1 MRWLLVLGIV
11 LASCGLLWAGT
22 TDAPHAAALSQAFL
36 YHHID
41 PIVVFKGDEDTTQTV
56 EVATT
61 GEAIASVRLTRP
73 SEAIMHDD
81 GTHGDAVA
89 GDGIYTLEG
98 VEHRTGYSNLGYG
111 GTHSTSGRFK
121 VVIER
126 TDGSQEEWWL
136 GIGIVDSE
144 QQLAA
149 RKIADGVYATP
160 YAVFMVD
167 PFGVLLNV
175 SEWPLSSLGCG
186 RTNFEVFEKLYAVYP
201 DSFDFVI
208 VMPAHPLFDPT
219 RGYAENTPY
228 FVRAKNDVQRIGMDL
243 FDNTDDFSSAG
254 RLRGMIYHSWGTGQI
269 LDHEIGHAWAA
280 DIGEGYELTRCP
292 DCYGN
297 HWNPLSDIAGQMAA
311 FLFHPDAE
319 LGAGHLM
326 ANGDGTWRIERE
338 SGDDCPFSML
348 DLYVMGLAPP
358 EDVPPIHVLVNPDT
372 SDHERV
378 TAESV
383 ETYTIEDIMALEGG
397 ERIPAYGKAPKHFD
411 VAFVVVGP
419 REFTAAEYAF
429 YSLIPKYFASTHRG
443 DDALTTFHHAT
454 GGHGSLNA
462 RLPQIARQVSGRAG
476 DR

>member
-1 MRWLLVLGIV
+1 MRRLLVLGIM
-11 LASCGLLWAGT
+11 LGSCGVLWGGT
-22 TDAPHAAALSQAFL
+22 TAAPDAPGGSQAYL
-36 YHHID
+36 YHHFD
-41 PIVVFKGDEDTTQTV
+41 PIVVYKGDTSTTLTL

-61 GEAIASVRLTRP
+61 GEAITAVRLKRP
-73 SEAIMHDD
+73 VGIAMHDD
-81 GTHGDAVA
+81 GSHGDVIA
-89 GDGIYTLEG
+89 GDGVYTLEG
-98 VEHRTGYSNLGYG
+98 VEHRTEYSQLRYG
-111 GTHSTSGRFK
+111 GTHSTSGRFQ

-136 GIGIVDSE
+136 GIGIVDAG
-144 QQLAA
+144 QRFAA
-149 RKIADGVYATP
+149 RKVADGMWATP

-167 PFGVLLNV
+167 PFGELLNV
-175 SEWPLSSLGCG
+175 STWPLSELGCG
-186 RTNFEVFEKLYAVYP
+186 TTEFDIFERLYSVYP

-208 VMPAHPLFDPT
+208 VMPAHPLFDPS
-219 RGYAENTPY
+219 RGYAENVPY
-228 FVRAKNDVQRIGMDL
+228 FVRARNDVQRIGMDL
-243 FDNTDDFSSAG
+243 FDNTDQFASAG

-280 DIGEGYELTRCP
+280 DIGEGFGLTRCQ

-297 HWNPLSDIAGQMAA
+297 HWNPLSTIAGQMSA

-338 SGDDCPFSML
+338 PGDDCPYSML

-358 EDVPPIHVLVNPDT
+358 EDVPPIQVLVNPDT
-372 SDHERV
+372 SDHERI

-383 ETYTIEDIMALEGG
+383 ETYAIEDIMALEGG
-397 ERIPAYGKAPKHFD
+397 ERIPPFESSPKTFN

-429 YSLIPKYFASTHRG
+429 YSLIPRYFASTHQG
-443 DDALTTFHHAT
+443 DDALTTFSHAT
-454 GGHGSLNA
+454 GGRGALNP
-462 RLPQIARQVSGRAG
+462 RLPLLPRQANGRAG
-476 DR
+476 AR